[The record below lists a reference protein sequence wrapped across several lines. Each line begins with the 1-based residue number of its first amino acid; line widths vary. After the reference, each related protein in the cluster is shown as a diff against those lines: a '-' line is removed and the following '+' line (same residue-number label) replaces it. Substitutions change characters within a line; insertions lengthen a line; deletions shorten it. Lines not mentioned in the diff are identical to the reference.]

1 MSISENETQKVK
13 NILQV
18 FSKMPKV
25 YRWISIIAVLVALG
39 SVALGLSSCG
49 TTRAVVHNGASG
61 SVTEIK
67 ITTNNPTSVQASPNV
82 QIPVTP
88 GNYGKKNETEEEYP

>member
-1 MSISENETQKVK
+1 MSTSENEIQKVK

-18 FSKMPKV
+18 FLKMPKI
-25 YRWISIIAVLVALG
+25 YRWISIIALLFALG
-39 SVALGLSSCG
+39 SAALGLSSCG
-49 TTRAVVHNGASG
+49 TTRAVVHNGATG

-88 GNYGKKNETEEEYP
+88 GNYGKKNEAEEGNT

>member
-1 MSISENETQKVK
+1 MSTSENEIQKVK
-13 NILQV
+13 SILQV
-18 FSKMPKV
+18 FLKMPKI
-25 YRWISIIAVLVALG
+25 YRWISIIAILVALG
-39 SVALGLSSCG
+39 SAALGLSSCG

-82 QIPVTP
+82 QIPISP
-88 GNYGKKNETEEEYP
+88 GDYGKKNETE

>member
-1 MSISENETQKVK
+1 MSTSENEIQKVK

-18 FSKMPKV
+18 FSKMPKI
-25 YRWISIIAVLVALG
+25 YRWISIITVLIALG
-39 SVALGLSSCG
+39 SAALGLSSCG

-82 QIPVTP
+82 QIPISP
-88 GNYGKKNETEEEYP
+88 GDYGKKNEAQ